1 MPGTTKNKVEFGIN
15 KLYVGLYNVS
25 DAGVVSLGSPKRVP
39 GAISFSAEEQG
50 EKTTTYADNS
60 AYWTGY
66 SGGEVEGDVEVALFE
81 DDFKETFLGYK
92 RTTGGG
98 LALIKNANKP
108 SVYMMF
114 EVEGDKQKRRIILY
128 NGSLG
133 VISREYNTIEDKKEP
148 TTEKID
154 TTFIGDSE
162 TGITMASYVPEDA
175 GYDTHFS
182 NPPVPALQSDES

>member
-1 MPGTTKNKVEFGIN
+1 MSETVKNKVEFGIN
-15 KLYVGLYNVS
+15 KLHVGLYNVS

-50 EKTTTYADNS
+50 EKSTLNADNGP
-60 AYWTGY
+60 YWTGY
-66 SGGEVEGDVEVALFE
+66 TGGTVEGDVEVALFE

-98 LALIKNANKP
+98 LALIKNVNKP
-108 SVYMMF
+108 NIYMMF

-133 VISREYNTIEDKKEP
+133 VIKREYKTIEDTKEP
-148 TTEKID
+148 VTETID
-154 TTFIGDSE
+154 ATFIGDSA
-162 TGITMASYVPEDA
+162 TGMTMASYVPEDA
-175 GYDTHFS
+175 GYDTLFS
-182 NPPVPALQSDES
+182 NPPVPALQDDES